1 MLVSEVDSSA
11 KKAGVVRGD
20 IVVKVGN
27 SDVKAL
33 DDFSRQVAKV
43 KNTDVTLT
51 LNRDGASRT
60 VTLAADG
67 TR

>member
-1 MLVSEVDSSA
+1 VSEVDSSA
-11 KKAGVVRGD
+11 KKAGVSRGD

-27 SDVKAL
+27 SDVNAL

-43 KNTDVTLT
+43 NNTDVTLT
-51 LNRDGASRT
+51 LSRDGASRT

-67 TR
+67 AR